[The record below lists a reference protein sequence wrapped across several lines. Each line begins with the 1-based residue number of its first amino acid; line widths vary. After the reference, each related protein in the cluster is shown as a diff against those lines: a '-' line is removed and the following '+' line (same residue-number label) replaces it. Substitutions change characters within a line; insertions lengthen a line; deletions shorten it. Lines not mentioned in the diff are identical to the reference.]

1 MMGMPACL
9 LPHSLLSPQLRV
21 QFSTDSRVQTMF
33 EILLDR
39 NSEADKLEKVSAGQA
54 ANQKR
59 AL

>member
-1 MMGMPACL
+1 MMGIPAYL
-9 LPHSLLSPQLRV
+9 LPHSLLSSQLRV

>member
-9 LPHSLLSPQLRV
+9 LPDSPLSSQLRV

-54 ANQKR
+54 ANQKK